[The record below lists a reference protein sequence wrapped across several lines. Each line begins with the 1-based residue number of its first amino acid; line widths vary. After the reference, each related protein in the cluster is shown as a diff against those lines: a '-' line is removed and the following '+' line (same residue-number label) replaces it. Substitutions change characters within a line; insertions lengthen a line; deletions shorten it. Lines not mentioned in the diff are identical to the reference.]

1 MKNKKPAIRFK
12 GFSEEWEE
20 CELKDL
26 CAIITKQTG
35 FDYSATIKPSLITE
49 SSQNTYSFIQNKD
62 FSGTNI
68 NLNTDYHIPK
78 DIANAFPNIL
88 IDKPS
93 ILISISGKIGNVGF
107 YKKIDKAFIG
117 GAVGICKLINE
128 PDGLIILYQLVSNLG
143 QNYFQSLTKA
153 SSHLNITVE
162 DIRKISIKIPSSNNE
177 KVQIGNFFKNLDSFI
192 TLHQQ
197 KYDKLVNV
205 KKAMLEKMFPKN
217 GADVPEI
224 RFKGFEGAWEENR
237 LGDVAEF
244 NPKSELPEKF
254 LYVDLESVVGT
265 EMIAHREESKDSA
278 PSRAQRL
285 ARKGDLFY
293 QTVRPY
299 QKNNYLFDKSSNNY
313 VFSTGYAQMR
323 PHGDGYFL
331 LCLVQNNGFVKLIL
345 DRCTGTSY
353 PAINSTD
360 LADTKVFIPI
370 NKEEQEKIGNYFKNL
385 DNLLT
390 LHEGELTK
398 LKNLKKAMLE
408 KMFV

>member
-1 MKNKKPAIRFK
+1 MKNKKPEIRFK

-20 CELKDL
+20 KELGDISEVTKLAGFEFTKYIIYSEEGKIIALRGLNVKKGEIVLDEVKYIDKSDFSKL
-26 CAIITKQTG
+26 SRSKLFVGDVLLTYVGTVGELAIIPENDKYYLAPNVARIRFKNEYVPLFTIQLMGSEQFFNKTI
-35 FDYSATIKPSLITE
+35 FPLIAT
-49 SSQNTYSFIQNKD
+49 SSQPALSMLNVRKFILK
-62 FSGTNI
+62 
-68 NLNTDYHIPK
+68 L
-78 DIANAFPNIL
+78 
-88 IDKPS
+88 PS
-93 ILISISGKIGNVGF
+93 
-107 YKKIDKAFIG
+107 
-117 GAVGICKLINE
+117 
-128 PDGLIILYQLVSNLG
+128 
-143 QNYFQSLTKA
+143 
-153 SSHLNITVE
+153 
-162 DIRKISIKIPSSNNE
+162 PSE
-177 KVQIGNFFKNLDSFI
+177 QTQIGNFFKNLDSLI

-197 KYDKLVNV
+197 KYDKLLNV
-205 KKAMLEKMFPKN
+205 KKTMLEKMFPKN

-224 RFKGFEGAWEENR
+224 RFKSFSEAWEER
-237 LGDVAEF
+237 KLGDVAEF
-244 NPKSELPEKF
+244 NPKSDLPESF

-331 LCLVQNNGFVKLIL
+331 LCLVQNNRFVKLIL

-353 PAINSTD
+353 PAINSND
-360 LADTKVFIPI
+360 LADTKIFIPI
-370 NKEEQEKIGNYFKNL
+370 SKEEQEKIGNYFKNL
-385 DNLLT
+385 DKLLT
-390 LHEGELTK
+390 LHQGELDK